1 MTNSTESLP
10 PPPAYL
16 LDQQKQQQQSSSI
29 KVSETVKA
37 LSALK
42 HTPASP
48 NAIRRMQSPQQ
59 TSSIQVNLLH
69 GFAGVFIFVS
79 EKLYVFCL
87 FYNLESTNQ
96 QYLLMFAYKQH
107 TTPFS
112 SSCVPT
118 TTEQH
123 ILLQQ

>member
-16 LDQQKQQQQSSSI
+16 LDQQQQQQKQSSSI

-48 NAIRRMQSPQQ
+48 NAIRRMQSPSTQ
-59 TSSIQVNLLH
+59 TSQNQVN
-69 GFAGVFIFVS
+69 
-79 EKLYVFCL
+79 
-87 FYNLESTNQ
+87 
-96 QYLLMFAYKQH
+96 
-107 TTPFS
+107 
-112 SSCVPT
+112 
-118 TTEQH
+118 
-123 ILLQQ
+123 

>member
-16 LDQQKQQQQSSSI
+16 LDQQKQQQSQQNQQQSSSI

-59 TSSIQVNLLH
+59 TSSIQVRC
-69 GFAGVFIFVS
+69 FCFIFLALVS
-79 EKLYVFCL
+79 GLPDLCY
-87 FYNLESTNQ
+87 
-96 QYLLMFAYKQH
+96 
-107 TTPFS
+107 
-112 SSCVPT
+112 
-118 TTEQH
+118 
-123 ILLQQ
+123 I

>member
-16 LDQQKQQQQSSSI
+16 LDQQKHQQQQQSASSI
-29 KVSETVKA
+29 KVSDTVKA

-59 TSSIQVNLLH
+59 TTSIQV
-69 GFAGVFIFVS
+69 
-79 EKLYVFCL
+79 
-87 FYNLESTNQ
+87 
-96 QYLLMFAYKQH
+96 
-107 TTPFS
+107 
-112 SSCVPT
+112 
-118 TTEQH
+118 
-123 ILLQQ
+123 